1 MKLRPAMKLS
11 DKTLKILQNFT
22 TINQSLSFKEGR
34 KLRTISV
41 MKNVL
46 AEAEISE
53 YVPKD
58 FAIYDLPQ
66 FLNTLALYKEPDVDV
81 STNPNYASI
90 KSGGAY
96 QFHQRS
102 KYFFS
107 DSSVIIAPPEKK
119 MELPSEDISFTILE
133 DQLAKL
139 LKSAS
144 ILQLPDL
151 SVVGDGGVVKLV
163 VSDRK
168 NDTSNEFAI
177 VVNESTKKFSFNFKI
192 ENIKLV
198 SGKYDVII
206 SKKNLARFYNEDY
219 KLTYFIA
226 LEPDSTYGTD

>member
-1 MKLRPAMKLS
+1 MKLS
-11 DKTLKILQNFT
+11 DTTLKILQNFT
-22 TINQSLSFKEGR
+22 TINQSLAFKEGK
-34 KLRTISV
+34 KLRTISP

-46 AEAEISE
+46 AEAEIEE

-66 FLNTLALYKEPDVDV
+66 FLNTVSLYKNADIDV

-96 QFHQRS
+96 QYHQRS

-107 DSSVIIAPPEKK
+107 DPSVIIAPPEKN
-119 MELPSEDISFTILE
+119 MVLPDEFISFGISE
-133 DQLAKL
+133 EQLVKL
-139 LKSAS
+139 MKSAS

-177 VVNESTKKFSFNFKI
+177 VVNESKKIFQFNFKI

-198 SGKYDVII
+198 TGSYEVVI
-206 SKKNLARFYNEDY
+206 SKKNLAKFYNPNY

-226 LEPDSTYGTD
+226 LEPDSSYETDG

>member
-11 DKTLKILQNFT
+11 DKTLKVLQNFT

-46 AEAEISE
+46 AEAEIE
-53 YVPKD
+53 EFIPKD

-66 FLNTLALYKEPDVDV
+66 FLNTLSLYKDADIDV
-81 STNPNYASI
+81 STNPTFAHI
-90 KSGGAY
+90 KSGT
-96 QFHQRS
+96 HQRS

-107 DSSVIIAPPEKK
+107 DPSVIIAPPEKE
-119 MELPSEDISFTILE
+119 MSLPSEEVTFTLNE
-133 DQLAKL
+133 DQLSKIM
-139 LKSAS
+139 KCAS
-144 ILQLPDL
+144 ILGLPDL
-151 SVVGDGGVVKLV
+151 SVVAAEGVVRLV

-177 VVNESTKKFSFNFKI
+177 VVGQNDNEFSFNFKV

-198 SGKYDVII
+198 SGGYQVAI
-206 SKKNLARFYNEDY
+206 SSKNLAKFYNPDY

-226 LEPDSTYGTD
+226 LEPDSNYG